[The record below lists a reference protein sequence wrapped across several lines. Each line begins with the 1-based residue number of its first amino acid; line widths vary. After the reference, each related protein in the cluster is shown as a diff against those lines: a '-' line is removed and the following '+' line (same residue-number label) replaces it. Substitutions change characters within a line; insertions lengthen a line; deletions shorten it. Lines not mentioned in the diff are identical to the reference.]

1 MLVNGPAMP
10 AKKRQFTVI
19 LEPEPD
25 GGYSVHC
32 PALPGCVSQ
41 GNDRISA
48 LASIEEAIILVLE
61 EFDDKESSAFAA
73 AALDVVNG
81 VPFAPNES
89 PDLLLREIKEV
100 MRAQTE
106 DGLPVRLEVEQVE
119 VNSPVSA

>member
-1 MLVNGPAMP
+1 ML

-41 GNDRISA
+41 GDDRKSA
-48 LASIEEAIILVLE
+48 LANIQEAIVLALE
-61 EFDDKESSAFAA
+61 VFEDKDSAAFAA
-73 AALDVVNG
+73 LALEAVNG
-81 VPFAPNES
+81 IPFPPRES
-89 PDLLLREIKEV
+89 PDVVLDEIKV
-100 MRAQTE
+100 IMQAQKE
-106 DGLPVRLEVEQVE
+106 DGLPVRMEIEQVE